1 MSNRINRVVGFTLG
15 CFDLF
20 HIGHINLLRN
30 ARALCDTLIVGV
42 CSDEYMTN
50 NKREPIYALNDRM
63 EILKACKYCDVVV
76 PEDTLEKV
84 ELYNKYKDMD
94 AETLNSTLFSEVAR
108 QKSNGT
114 FDYQKLESML
124 EGMKD
129 ALGETNYQNMKRILE
144 SLK

>member
-1 MSNRINRVVGFTLG
+1 MSKLSDFVSSSAQDKTKTAS
-15 CFDLF
+15 FDNQQKSTGATEQDLM
-20 HIGHINLLRN
+20 N
-30 ARALCDTLIVGV
+30 
-42 CSDEYMTN
+42 
-50 NKREPIYALNDRM
+50 
-63 EILKACKYCDVVV
+63 
-76 PEDTLEKV
+76 
-84 ELYNKYKDMD
+84 LYNKYKDMD
-94 AETLNSTLFSEVAR
+94 AGSLNSTLLSEVAR

>member
-1 MSNRINRVVGFTLG
+1 MSKLSDFVNSSADDKTKTVS
-15 CFDLF
+15 FD
-20 HIGHINLLRN
+20 NQQKS
-30 ARALCDTLIVGV
+30 ASAT
-42 CSDEYMTN
+42 EQ
-50 NKREPIYALNDRM
+50 
-63 EILKACKYCDVVV
+63 DVV
-76 PEDTLEKV
+76 K
-84 ELYNKYKDMD
+84 LYNKYKDMD
-94 AETLNSTLFSEVAR
+94 AETLNSTLLSEVAR

>member
-1 MSNRINRVVGFTLG
+1 MSKLSDFVNSSAQDKTKTAS
-15 CFDLF
+15 FDNQQKSTVATEQDLM
-20 HIGHINLLRN
+20 N
-30 ARALCDTLIVGV
+30 
-42 CSDEYMTN
+42 
-50 NKREPIYALNDRM
+50 
-63 EILKACKYCDVVV
+63 
-76 PEDTLEKV
+76 
-84 ELYNKYKDMD
+84 LYNKYKDMD
-94 AETLNSTLFSEVAR
+94 AGSLNSTLLSEVAR

>member
-1 MSNRINRVVGFTLG
+1 MSKLSDFVNSSADDKTKTVS
-15 CFDLF
+15 FD
-20 HIGHINLLRN
+20 NQQKS
-30 ARALCDTLIVGV
+30 ASAT
-42 CSDEYMTN
+42 EQ
-50 NKREPIYALNDRM
+50 
-63 EILKACKYCDVVV
+63 DVV
-76 PEDTLEKV
+76 K
-84 ELYNKYKDMD
+84 LYNKYKDMD
-94 AETLNSTLFSEVAR
+94 AGTLNSTLFSEVAR